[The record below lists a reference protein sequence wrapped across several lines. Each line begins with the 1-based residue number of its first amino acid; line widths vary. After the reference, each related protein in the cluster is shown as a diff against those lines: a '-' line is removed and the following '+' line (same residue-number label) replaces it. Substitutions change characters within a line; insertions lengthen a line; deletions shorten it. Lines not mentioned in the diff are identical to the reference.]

1 MVNLMSQP
9 VLSFLMLSGTD
20 SWRIDRYSLAISA
33 LCKGSCNHNEL
44 QSGLFVTIL
53 IFHANIWDKQAFWRT
68 QRYDNPHF
76 SHSLCDP
83 FFWWIATIM
92 PMSLMLLNVISTSVH
107 LYLSWPASS
116 PFFKNLFCFYL
127 LWRHPSFS
135 FYLFISLQHRVQ
147 RWRTLSN
154 RLMLASST
162 TQVIRLSYFLY
173 SLSLPPSVALPLPS
187 PYFGLSHQKEPW
199 QVDMARWLAN
209 FLRD

>member
-20 SWRIDRYSLAISA
+20 SWRIDRYSLPISA

-53 IFHANIWDKQAFWRT
+53 IFDANIWDEQAFWRT
-68 QRYDNPHF
+68 QRYDNPNF
-76 SHSLCDP
+76 SHPMCDP

-92 PMSLMLLNVISTSVH
+92 PMSHAVERNLNICASMSV
-107 LYLSWPASS
+107 LASVL
-116 PFFKNLFCFYL
+116 PNFFNLFCFHP

-135 FYLFISLQHRVQ
+135 VYLSISLQHRVQ

-199 QVDMARWLAN
+199 QVEMARWLAN